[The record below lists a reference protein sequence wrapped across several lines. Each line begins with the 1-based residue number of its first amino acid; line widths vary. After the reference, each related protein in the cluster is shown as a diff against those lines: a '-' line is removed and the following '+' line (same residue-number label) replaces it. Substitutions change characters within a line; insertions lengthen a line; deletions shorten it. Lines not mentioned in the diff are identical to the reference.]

1 MARRYK
7 QNSEEL
13 NGALSIERSCWQA
26 KIDVIQQSNKISVD
40 PDERKKLIEYGKQ
53 EQKIESETIINE
65 LRAKVSI

>member
-26 KIDVIQQSNKISVD
+26 KIDQQGSKISVD